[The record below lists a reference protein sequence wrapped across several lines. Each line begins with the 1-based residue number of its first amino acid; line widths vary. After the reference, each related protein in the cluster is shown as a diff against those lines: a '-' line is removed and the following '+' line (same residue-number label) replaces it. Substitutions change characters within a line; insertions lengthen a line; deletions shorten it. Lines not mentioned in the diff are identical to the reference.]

1 MIKIIDKMNEVLN
14 ILCLE
19 DSPRDAEIIRE
30 LLKDAGYNLNI
41 DCTATEKEFVSL
53 LRSQKYNLI
62 LSDFKLPGFDG
73 FGALRWSLEICPN
86 VPFICVSGSI
96 GESLAVEMLKKG
108 AVDYVLKDRIERLP
122 SAIQRAIDET
132 KAKESHQQAEEKVRE
147 MKTLL
152 QASIESP
159 KDMIV
164 LSISNNYEYLAFNS
178 FHKEVMKQAYGK
190 DVKNGINL
198 LDCITIEDD
207 RRKAKVNYDRA
218 LAGESHTTIE
228 EYGDLNRY
236 YYETRYNPI
245 INDKNEIIGATA
257 FSANITERKQAE
269 KSLLES
275 ERKLREAQEMAHLGF
290 WHWDIKTGDVEWSEE
305 VFKIFCLDPKVFTPH
320 IDSILTLSPWPEDNK
335 RDKELINSAIKTHSP
350 GSYEQKFLRPDKS
363 IGHYYSTFQGNYS
376 ENGDLVSI
384 VGTVLDITERKLAE
398 EKLSLLVSRQNA
410 ILSAVPDII
419 MEVDNHKIY
428 TWANKSGIEFFG
440 DDVIGQKADF
450 YFEGEQ
456 ETYQLV
462 QSLFNGVENTIYV
475 ESLQRRRDGEE
486 RLLAWYCRVLKDESG
501 IVIGALSSALD
512 ITERKQAEEKI
523 KILNE
528 SLEQRVI
535 ERTGQLE
542 DANKELEAFAYSV
555 SHDLRAPLRAIDGFS
570 KFVLDDYENK
580 LDSEGKRLL
589 HLIRSNTQKMDQL
602 ITDLLALSRVT
613 RCELN
618 YSGIDMTQMGISMFN
633 EIKAPDVPDKISLK
647 VDTLPEAYADPTYI
661 RQVWSN
667 LIANAIKFSS
677 KEKKPS
683 IKICG
688 RTENGFNVY
697 YVKDNGVGFNP
708 EYTNKLFGVF
718 QRLHKSDDFEGTGV
732 GLAIVQRI
740 IHRHGGKVW
749 AEGEEGKGATFWF
762 SLPVKKESEN
772 KVS

>member
-1 MIKIIDKMNEVLN
+1 MNEVLN
-14 ILCLE
+14 VLCLE

-30 LLKDAGYNLNI
+30 FLIDAGYVLNM
-41 DCTATEKEFVSL
+41 DCTAAEKEFVSFL
-53 LRSQKYNLI
+53 SNRRYDII

-73 FGALRWSLEICPN
+73 FGALRWTVEICPD

-122 SAIQRAIDET
+122 SAIQRALDE
-132 KAKESHQQAEEKVRE
+132 AKEKKARQQAEEKVRE

-164 LSISNNYEYLAFNS
+164 LSIDKHYQYLTFNM
-178 FHKEVMKQAYGK
+178 FHKDVMKQAYGK
-190 DVKNGINL
+190 VIMYGMNL
-198 LDCITIEDD
+198 LECITNVDD
-207 RRKAKVNYDRA
+207 RKKAKVNYDRA

-245 INDKNEIIGATA
+245 INDRNEIIGATA

-269 KSLLES
+269 KALLES

-290 WHWDIKTGDVEWSEE
+290 WHWDVKTGDVEWSEE
-305 VFKIFCLDPKVFTPH
+305 VYKIFCLNPEEFTPH
-320 IDSILTLSPWPEDNK
+320 IDSILSLSPWPEDHQ
-335 RDKELINSAIKTHSP
+335 RDKELINKAIETHSP
-350 GSYEQKFLRPDKS
+350 GSYVQKFLRPDQS
-363 IGHYYSTFQGNYS
+363 IGHYYSTFQGKYDETGN
-376 ENGDLVSI
+376 LASI
-384 VGTVLDITERKLAE
+384 VGTVLDITERKLVE
-398 EKLSLLVSRQNA
+398 EKLSLLASRQDA

-419 MEVDNHKIY
+419 MEVDNSKKY

-440 DDVIGQKADF
+440 DDVIGKEADF
-450 YFEGEQ
+450 YFEGGQ

-462 QSLFNGVENTIYV
+462 QPLFNGEENTIYI
-475 ESLQRRRDGEE
+475 ESWQRRRDGEI
-486 RLLAWYCRVLKDESG
+486 RLLSWYCWVLKDQNG
-501 IVIGALSSALD
+501 IVMGALSSALD

-528 SLEQRVI
+528 LLEQRII
-535 ERTGQLE
+535 ERTSQLE
-542 DANKELEAFAYSV
+542 AANKELEAFAYSV
-555 SHDLRAPLRAIDGFS
+555 SHDLRAPLRAVDGFS
-570 KFVLDDYENK
+570 KFILEDYKDK
-580 LDSEGKRLL
+580 LDSEGKRFLN
-589 HLIRSNTQKMDQL
+589 LIRSNIQKMDQL
-602 ITDLLALSRVT
+602 ITDLLALSRVA
-613 RCELN
+613 RN
-618 YSGIDMTQMGISMFN
+618 DMNFSGIDMTQMAISMLH
-633 EIKAPDVPDKISLK
+633 ETAQPDVSDKISLK
-647 VDTLPEAYADPTYI
+647 VDPLPEAYADPTYI
-661 RQVWSN
+661 RQVWAN

-677 KEKKPS
+677 KEKKPT

-688 RTENGFNVY
+688 HAENGFNIY

-708 EYTNKLFGVF
+708 EYAHKLFGVF

-740 IHRHGGKVW
+740 IRRHGGEVW

-762 SLPVKKESEN
+762 SLPVKS
-772 KVS
+772 

>member
-1 MIKIIDKMNEVLN
+1 MNEVLN